1 MCIQEGIKNT
11 HPLYDEQL
19 PMLCG
24 IVYYYLV
31 SDTKVRH
38 FHETTKGFAN
48 YFLEMFSE
56 GALCLR
62 NSLSRYSLSASISD
76 MVRCKRLISSFCFS
90 RSSLTERSFLLILS
104 NVAII
109 LPMSN
114 RTPIT
119 KTQVKDSPN
128 IMSFILRFA
137 PQRYD
142 NILNPPR
149 ILPTNLPTLLLIIPN
164 YSHSTHSADSF

>member
-1 MCIQEGIKNT
+1 MFGGFSP
-11 HPLYDEQL
+11 PLNKF
-19 PMLCG
+19 
-24 IVYYYLV
+24 
-31 SDTKVRH
+31 SRAKVRH

-76 MVRCKRLISSFCFS
+76 MVRCKRVLVSSISPNASLSRLISSFCFS
-90 RSSLTERSFLLILS
+90 RSSLRERSFLLILS

-142 NILNPPR
+142 NILNLPR
-149 ILPTNLPTLLLIIPN
+149 IFLTN
-164 YSHSTHSADSF
+164 